1 VTLWVASI
9 MNIQEAWNQA
19 AGTTGADDVGTEFGL
34 SLAIVILLLEVAW
47 WFGLGMLI
55 RTRKSGDATHNS
67 SKDDA

>member
-1 VTLWVASI
+1 

-19 AGTTGADDVGTEFGL
+19 ADTTGADDVGTELGL

-55 RTRKSGDATHNS
+55 RTRKSDVTTPIC